1 MKKIALFA
9 AAGLMTLAACQEN
22 ASSYT
27 INGTVAD
34 AADGE
39 YVYLRSYKGRGFETL
54 DSAVVK
60 GGKFQLVGTPDSIPT
75 PKMVIYSAKG
85 SNCSTMIFLEQGQI
99 DVNLAKENSS
109 VAGTA
114 NNVALHTF
122 MTEYRRQNKE
132 MNDVYMGMRK
142 NKELTDAQRDSIGQ
156 ILNQKNDELE
166 AYVANQTKANVTN
179 AFGAYLLTSMGSGMN
194 VEELSKLL
202 PQVQEPFASTEAM
215 LHLKS
220 YVENS
225 LKTVVG
231 KKYID
236 FSMNDPEGKT
246 IKLSDFV
253 GKNKYVLIDFWA
265 SWCGPCRNEMPN
277 VVAAYKQFKNKGF
290 EIVGVSLDQNAD
302 KWKGAIKDLNMT
314 WNHMSDL
321 KGWQC
326 AGAGLYGVRGIPAT
340 VLVDQE
346 GTIVARNLR
355 GEELLNKLSELLK

>member
-22 ASSYT
+22 VSYT

-60 GGKFQLVGTPDSIPT
+60 GGKFQMVGTPDSVPT
-75 PKMVIYSAKG
+75 PKMVIYSG
-85 SNCSTMIFLEQGQI
+85 TGTNFSTMVFLEKGQI
-99 DVNLAKENSS
+99 AVNLAKENSS

-114 NNVALHTF
+114 DNEALHAF
-122 MTEYRRQNKE
+122 MTEYRRQNIA
-132 MNDVYMGMRK
+132 MNETYMSMRK
-142 NKELTDAQRDSIGQ
+142 NKDLTDAQRDSIGE
-156 ILNQKNDELE
+156 ILNKMNDEMQSYILE
-166 AYVANQTKANVTN
+166 QTKTHVSN
-179 AFGAYLLTSMGSGMN
+179 AFGAYLLTSMGSGM
-194 VEELSKLL
+194 EIEDLSKLL

-215 LHLKS
+215 KHLKS
-220 YVENS
+220 YVDNS

-231 KKYID
+231 KKFID

-246 IKLSDFV
+246 VKLSDFV
-253 GKNKYVLIDFWA
+253 GKGKYTLIDFWA
-265 SWCGPCRNEMPN
+265 SWCGPCRGEMPN
-277 VVAAYKQFKNKGF
+277 VVAAYKKFHDKGF
-290 EIVGVSLDQNAD
+290 DIVGVSLDSDAD

-321 KGWQC
+321 KGWKSE
-326 AGAGLYGVRGIPAT
+326 GAGLYGVRGIPAT

-346 GTIVARNLR
+346 GTIIARNLR
-355 GEELLNKLSELLK
+355 GEELHKKLGELLK